1 MIANF
6 KVAGKCLVLTGMHF
20 VHGLIPIKQT
30 SHESYKIFEKIDI
43 ESSKSEKS
51 KKIKKLIQIELIKR
65 DMDQRKMAREL
76 GVSEGAITLAI
87 QRMSTRGKV
96 YEWIK
101 SNLGIDIKQTA

>member
-1 MIANF
+1 M
-6 KVAGKCLVLTGMHF
+6 K
-20 VHGLIPIKQT
+20 
-30 SHESYKIFEKIDI
+30 
-43 ESSKSEKS
+43 EKS

-76 GVSEGAITLAI
+76 GVSEGAVTLAI

-101 SNLGIDIKQTA
+101 ENLGIDLKETA